1 MTYQEVYDALAASG
15 LPVTYLQWNEGAVPA
30 LPYICYYYPN
40 SNNFGADNEVY
51 QNVNRLYVELYTE
64 EKDFETEAQ
73 VEAVLGRIC
82 GFWNKSE
89 TFIESENMYQVL
101 YDSEVIING

>member
-1 MTYQEVYDALAASG
+1 MTHKEVYDALAASG
-15 LPVTYLQWNEGAVPA
+15 LPVTYLQWREGAVPA

-73 VEAVLGRIC
+73 VEAVLGGIC
-82 GFWNKSE
+82 GYWNKSE
-89 TFIESENMYQVL
+89 TFIDSENMYQTL